1 MKTEAVPAGLGGSGN
16 WSPASTNI
24 VRSICNPINQDED
37 LFDTT
42 FTIFANGVSWD
53 SSHDAVALISE
64 IQTSNVDNTHM
75 IAATTMQV
83 LAFFEDAPDLTASDQ
98 YATFLRKAS
107 QWGSHMLWDFTV
119 TYMQSVASGLRAP
132 NLQLPGFTAE
142 PTLLAADGHTPLD
155 ASLSG

>member
-1 MKTEAVPAGLGGSGN
+1 MNAEALPAGLGEGGN
-16 WSPASTNI
+16 WSPTSINI

-37 LFDTT
+37 LFDAT

-53 SSHDAVALISE
+53 YSHDAVALISE

-83 LAFFEDAPDLTASDQ
+83 LAFFEEAPDLSDSRQ
-98 YATFLRKAS
+98 YAAFLKKAS

-119 TYMQSVASGLRAP
+119 TYMQSVASGLHAP
-132 NLQLPGFTAE
+132 GLHLPSFTAE
-142 PTLLAADGHTPLD
+142 PTLLAADGHTPLGV
-155 ASLSG
+155 SLRN